1 MLQTVPPAASD
12 AHRKSVL
19 GRAPR
24 GVTRRYPRVLLGTS
38 LVLLVLGSARGA
50 AALCTA
56 NELCGASANPCVISG
71 AIRTIGPACVLDFGS
86 RAVQI
91 TTTLKAEQARGS
103 FELRAGTLTLSG
115 KLLSTGS
122 ASAPGGTIRVQT
134 SGAFQMTSTADI
146 DLSGGLG
153 GGDLVVVAGSINWAG
168 GSVKA
173 SGTSTD
179 GGGGSISLVA
189 GGSVVVAAALTAEGG
204 RASGGGPVEITG
216 DDVTVRASI
225 NVDGGNFDGGSVTI
239 TAADALSVL
248 GSTTQI
254 SSHGALADE
263 FAGYGGDITLSAG
276 GNLRFEGQIES
287 LGAAPDASGGFVDLS
302 AGGSVELVAGSTITS
317 TVASGE
323 GTGGDVSLGAG
334 LDVTVAGVLDAGG
347 PAQGF
352 GGNINVAAT
361 RDVTIA
367 TSGRLRVDAGEMAGM
382 VSTHS
387 PRLLT
392 AAGLID
398 ARGGSGG
405 LGGDIILG
413 PHCRAVLRGTFYAG
427 AAGAGRAG
435 SVQTLAATLAI
446 EAPAVL
452 TATPCSTPS
461 TGCIRI
467 SLPAGSPSIDTGTTL
482 NPTAVVTLAPSLR
495 PCCGDGTLDVGEACD
510 DGNRLFCD
518 GCNSSCDVEGSP
530 ACPADGRLCTADC
543 HPTQGCVF
551 TNEPDGSAC
560 WDDGSVCTTDTCASG
575 WCRHDPMVCN
585 DGIACTTDSCHATL
599 GCTAAPDNSRCDDRI
614 ACTVDTCST
623 TLGCTAAPDNSRCDD
638 SIACTTDACST
649 TLGCTAAPDNS
660 RCNDGVACTTD
671 ACSTTL
677 GCTAAPD
684 NSRCNDGVACT
695 NDTCSATLGCTA
707 APDDSRCDDGVAC
720 TNDTCSTTLGCTAAP
735 DDSRCDDGIACTTNS
750 CHATLGCTATADHS
764 LCDDSIACTT
774 DACSTTLGCTAA
786 PDNSRCND
794 GVACTNDTCSATLG
808 CTAAPD
814 NSRCNDGVACTND
827 TCSATLGCTAAPDN
841 SRCNDGVACTNDTCD
856 ALAGCRRIADNSRC
870 DDGIACTNDTC
881 DALAGCVR
889 TGDDTRCADGNPCTS
904 DHCQS
909 NVGCRSIPGN
919 EGATCEDGSVCTLGD
934 RCVRGA
940 CAGRTLLVCD
950 DDNRCTTDR
959 CEATTACV
967 YEEEPAL
974 CSCGT
979 ASSPVPAG
987 SDCADGEGCTAG
999 DQCDGAGLCQ
1009 PGAARDCND
1018 GDACTSDICSD
1029 GRCTH
1034 DDSGCATTCAGLADG
1049 TPCSDG
1055 QVCNVGTC
1063 ASGACVTETIDCD
1076 DGSACTGAEFCT
1088 ESEGL
1093 GCVGSDAS
1101 PFASMCR
1108 AADDYRCYK
1117 ARIAPG
1123 NRPPP
1128 TRSVQVATVFGTRL
1142 LRTGAATLFC
1152 DPVSTDAAGR
1162 IDAAAGLG
1170 CYQLR
1175 ADKGDSPPP
1184 ARTLRIRNVFGLQS
1198 LSVREPANTLCLPS
1212 TVGGVSMAGVHDER
1226 ACFTVRG
1233 RRFPGTT
1240 HGFLDA
1246 FEDIRAT
1253 VLQPIMLCLATA
1265 RDGVAAS
1272 APEEHL
1278 LCYRTRA
1285 ASSVTTSSRYSVSLS
1300 NDFDGLGPQAL
1311 GTTQAHSICVPTR
1324 IES

>member
-495 PCCGDGTLDVGEACD
+495 PCCGDGTLDVGETCD

-720 TNDTCSTTLGCTAAP
+720 TNDTC
-735 DDSRCDDGIACTTNS
+735 
-750 CHATLGCTATADHS
+750 
-764 LCDDSIACTT
+764 
-774 DACSTTLGCTAA
+774 
-786 PDNSRCND
+786 
-794 GVACTNDTCSATLG
+794 
-808 CTAAPD
+808 
-814 NSRCNDGVACTND
+814 
-827 TCSATLGCTAAPDN
+827 
-841 SRCNDGVACTNDTCD
+841 D

-904 DHCQS
+904 DRCQS

>member
-50 AALCTA
+50 GALCTA

-495 PCCGDGTLDVGEACD
+495 PCCGDGTLDVGETCD

-671 ACSTTL
+671 ACST
-677 GCTAAPD
+677 
-684 NSRCNDGVACT
+684 
-695 NDTCSATLGCTA
+695 
-707 APDDSRCDDGVAC
+707 
-720 TNDTCSTTLGCTAAP
+720 
-735 DDSRCDDGIACTTNS
+735 
-750 CHATLGCTATADHS
+750 
-764 LCDDSIACTT
+764 
-774 DACSTTLGCTAA
+774 
-786 PDNSRCND
+786 
-794 GVACTNDTCSATLG
+794 
-808 CTAAPD
+808 
-814 NSRCNDGVACTND
+814 
-827 TCSATLGCTAAPDN
+827 TLGCTAAPDN

>member
-495 PCCGDGTLDVGEACD
+495 PCCGDGTLDVGETCD

-660 RCNDGVACTTD
+660 RCNDGVACT
-671 ACSTTL
+671 
-677 GCTAAPD
+677 
-684 NSRCNDGVACT
+684 
-695 NDTCSATLGCTA
+695 
-707 APDDSRCDDGVAC
+707 
-720 TNDTCSTTLGCTAAP
+720 
-735 DDSRCDDGIACTTNS
+735 
-750 CHATLGCTATADHS
+750 
-764 LCDDSIACTT
+764 
-774 DACSTTLGCTAA
+774 
-786 PDNSRCND
+786 
-794 GVACTNDTCSATLG
+794 
-808 CTAAPD
+808 
-814 NSRCNDGVACTND
+814 
-827 TCSATLGCTAAPDN
+827 
-841 SRCNDGVACTNDTCD
+841 NDTCD

-967 YEEEPAL
+967 YEAEPAL